1 MNIYIAF
8 GTTALSLSLGLPHP
22 FAEATRPMPRVAS
35 AEVTLAEALESE
47 TAQPLTVVTNASDL
61 GLDLTTAATFIP
73 EGLTTSGNPAEG
85 SRGVIGEDN
94 RVLMTSQSFPWTAVG
109 QIYGVKANG
118 EAYTCTGALVAEDIV
133 LTNAHCVLN
142 PDTGEF
148 SQKIAFLPNLIN
160 GRLVSDEDAAFAV
173 DVLAGTSF
181 VNQPNANADDWAFVK
196 LDKPL
201 GMKYGTLGMTSLST
215 AELAQA
221 PFAENLVMVG
231 YSGDF
236 PAENP
241 GQTASAHLGCS
252 VLDEEDEMVLHVC
265 DTYGGS
271 SGGPIL
277 GEVDGEVRIVALN
290 SAELKNRETGE
301 GIVNLAVK
309 IPRIVSQLNAMEN

>member
-1 MNIYIAF
+1 
-8 GTTALSLSLGLPHP
+8 
-22 FAEATRPMPRVAS
+22 
-35 AEVTLAEALESE
+35 
-47 TAQPLTVVTNASDL
+47 
-61 GLDLTTAATFIP
+61 
-73 EGLTTSGNPAEG
+73 
-85 SRGVIGEDN
+85 
-94 RVLMTSQSFPWTAVG
+94 
-109 QIYGVKANG
+109 
-118 EAYTCTGALVAEDIV
+118 
-133 LTNAHCVLN
+133 
-142 PDTGEF
+142 
-148 SQKIAFLPNLIN
+148 LIN